1 MRLRLRLL
9 LVIISSLW
17 RKPMGPFDES
27 VLNLRVLPNDVD
39 VTRVTT
45 DRYTAL
51 AELGRIDWMLRVG
64 LFRTMLKRRW
74 APVSRINTIRFR
86 YPLRLFQK
94 YQLRSRV
101 VYWDDTWA
109 YFEHHFQRKG
119 RTIALSYGQG
129 VFRGPQGLVPTGE
142 ALTLACSTLFL
153 DKVPFATLATNK
165 NYNYH
170 KKGFVILLPYSSTK
184 RS

>member
-1 MRLRLRLL
+1 MRLRLRFLL
-9 LVIISSLW
+9 LIISSLW
-17 RKPMGPFDES
+17 RKPMEPLDES

-39 VTRVTT
+39 VTRVTS

-51 AELGRIDWMLRVG
+51 TDLGRLDMMLRLG

-86 YPLRLFQK
+86 YSLKLFQK

-101 VYWDDTWA
+101 VYWDDTWI

-119 RTIALSYGQG
+119 RTIALSFGQSQY
-129 VFRGPQGLVPTGE
+129 RGPQGLVPTSEVIAALRQPVERVPKPEIIANMEE
-142 ALTLACSTLFL
+142 AEKLIKA
-153 DKVPFATLATNK
+153 KQV
-165 NYNYH
+165 
-170 KKGFVILLPYSSTK
+170 
-184 RS
+184 

>member
-1 MRLRLRLL
+1 
-9 LVIISSLW
+9 
-17 RKPMGPFDES
+17 MGPFDES

-51 AELGRIDWMLRVG
+51 TDLGRIDMMLRLG
-64 LFRTMLKRRW
+64 IFWTALKHRW

-101 VYWDDTWA
+101 VYWDDTWT

-129 VFRGPQGLVPTGE
+129 VFRGPQGLVPTSEVIAALRQPVRRLPKPEYIATME
-142 ALTLACSTLFL
+142 ATEKLIKTMQ
-153 DKVPFATLATNK
+153 V
-165 NYNYH
+165 
-170 KKGFVILLPYSSTK
+170 
-184 RS
+184 